1 MNLRTLVEK
10 APMSR
15 KMISFAAQRL
25 MELKVES
32 QSGAAYGEKNPER
45 LAQRNGYRDR
55 ICETCAAHSR
65 AAQGLILPGLLEP
78 RRMVE
83 KAFTAVGAGGLCA
96 GRLDPLGDD
105 LVQAMGLASPR
116 AR

>member
-32 QSGAAYGEKNPER
+32 QSGAAYGEKNPQR
-45 LAQRNGYRDR
+45 LAQRNGYAAFGSFIVRKNLRIDR
-55 ICETCAAHSR
+55 NPNAGAEVPIS
-65 AAQGLILPGLLEP
+65 L
-78 RRMVE
+78 RRVIVF
-83 KAFTAVGAGGLCA
+83 KASPIMKQRVNGVGSSTQS
-96 GRLDPLGDD
+96 PS
-105 LVQAMGLASPR
+105 GLAL
-116 AR
+116 

>member
-45 LAQRNGYRDR
+45 LAQRNGYAAFGSFIVR
-55 ICETCAAHSR
+55 ISGLTAIRTRVQRCRSR
-65 AAQGLILPGLLEP
+65 Y
-78 RRMVE
+78 
-83 KAFTAVGAGGLCA
+83 VG
-96 GRLDPLGDD
+96 
-105 LVQAMGLASPR
+105 
-116 AR
+116 